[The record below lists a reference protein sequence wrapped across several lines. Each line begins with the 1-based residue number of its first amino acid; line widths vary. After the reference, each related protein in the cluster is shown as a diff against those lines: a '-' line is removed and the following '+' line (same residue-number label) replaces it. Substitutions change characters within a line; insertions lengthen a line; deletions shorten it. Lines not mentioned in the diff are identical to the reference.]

1 MAVLKASSALNA
13 IRGFVGAVSK
23 SNYAI
28 PRSIGMGIAARA
40 NRIGSGFMRRG
51 YWGAGIGGA
60 AGGVYGTFSDN
71 GDGVGLFQRAIAGSL
86 RGAAFGGVAG
96 LGYSAGRVAYRNP
109 GLRKAW
115 GSAAKSFAGR

>member
-1 MAVLKASSALNA
+1 MAVLKASNALNA

-23 SNYAI
+23 GNYAI

-40 NRIGSGFMRRG
+40 NRLGSGFMRRG
-51 YWGAGIGGA
+51 YYGAGIGA
-60 AGGVYGTFSDN
+60 VGGGIYGGFTDS
-71 GDGVGLFQRAIAGSL
+71 GDGAGLFQRSIAGAV

-96 LGYSAGRVAYRNP
+96 LGYSAGRVAYKNP